1 MLIMSVFRGDAGG
14 KLDIGRAMSFVP
26 QRPQAATTASP
37 IEVRLKGVSRVK
49 SSIVHLVGMPTGIC
63 TTSSTT
69 LCANIDLEP
78 LVKPCLQVHMP
89 DCKHG
94 GWSARLSHDWMLQGA
109 THRLPLAD
117 TSSCHHSQLCMGM
130 PWQSTRV
137 EPEPSQCALVQQ
149 EFELQLSSQA
159 PAAAPGAAPM
169 PSSVEPPMLSGQPI
183 KVSKPKLVLGDYPPS
198 PDTVASKSV
207 PGPDTAQEPVS
218 GSWSLVDSFRYC
230 AAFRPILKGYRV
242 GAQSAAMLHCFH
254 LACRRG
260 PCACS
265 CAPM

>member
-137 EPEPSQCALVQQ
+137 EPEPSQALSCSKSLNCSFPHRRQLPRQVQLRCHLRWSHQ
-149 EFELQLSSQA
+149 CCPVSPSKCQSPSWSWATTRPARTRSPPSQC
-159 PAAAPGAAPM
+159 PAQTLPRSPSRAPGPLWIHSGTVQ
-169 PSSVEPPMLSGQPI
+169 PSGLS
-183 KVSKPKLVLGDYPPS
+183 
-198 PDTVASKSV
+198 
-207 PGPDTAQEPVS
+207 
-218 GSWSLVDSFRYC
+218 
-230 AAFRPILKGYRV
+230 
-242 GAQSAAMLHCFH
+242 
-254 LACRRG
+254 
-260 PCACS
+260 
-265 CAPM
+265 